1 MCEVVEL
8 GGLEWDK
15 NSDLYQLIGT
25 EIVIWHH
32 LIRGWNNI
40 ERAG

>member
-15 NSDLYQLIGT
+15 NSDLYQVVGDLVGKAD
-25 EIVIWHH
+25 
-32 LIRGWNNI
+32 RC
-40 ERAG
+40 